1 MLDQLPSR
9 TCRSLSSLEGIP
21 LDVVD
26 RAVPHGSQNPAG
38 RDALGMET
46 SAVHADVEEVLILD
60 PRGNLPPSGIVEKK
74 LMGLLGTAGLRANDR
89 SANRWSSE

>member
-1 MLDQLPSR
+1 
-9 TCRSLSSLEGIP
+9 
-21 LDVVD
+21 
-26 RAVPHGSQNPAG
+26 
-38 RDALGMET
+38 MET